1 MAAAKMRSLGW
12 ALTQHDLVFINRGY
26 LDTGTVMH
34 RRSSREQE
42 ARDVGAGTYKPEMG
56 QQTTRSQVRGLEQ
69 TLGRNQPCRH
79 PDLGSGLQTVRS
91 TCLLLR
97 LLSPRHLVMAAL
109 AN

>member
-1 MAAAKMRSLGW
+1 MSRKPGMW
-12 ALTQHDLVFINRGY
+12 ARHLQT
-26 LDTGTVMH
+26 
-34 RRSSREQE
+34 
-42 ARDVGAGTYKPEMG
+42 RDG